1 MRFEKLLMCFFLDK
15 NVSQFIGTPGAFVKQ
30 FHYLFYVIL
39 RYEWEQND
47 VIKRNIL
54 SKWDAWNVNFKKKIF
69 PWPFNKFTQSSLFT
83 KVYCWQYGCILRYMY
98 KLDDKKWM
106 SSKAMKNRLIKSGCH
121 QKLWKIDYRYIHY
134 IFSVHNLLL

>member
-1 MRFEKLLMCFFLDK
+1 MRFEKLLMCFILDK

-39 RYEWEQND
+39 RYEWKQNG

-54 SKWDAWNVNFKKKIF
+54 SKWDAWNVNFKKKSFLGHSTNSPRVHCLLKYTVCSMDAYWDTCI
-69 PWPFNKFTQSSLFT
+69 NLMIKS
-83 KVYCWQYGCILRYMY
+83 GCRQ
-98 KLDDKKWM
+98 K
-106 SSKAMKNRLIKSGCH
+106 LIKSGCH

>member
-1 MRFEKLLMCFFLDK
+1 MHVGYFKSRSYFSWFPGGLIWRNNEVWKAANVFILDK

-54 SKWDAWNVNFKKKIF
+54 SKWDAWNVNFKKKSF
-69 PWPFNKFTQSSLFT
+69 LGHSTNSPRVHCLLKYTVCSMDAYWDT
-83 KVYCWQYGCILRYMY
+83 CINLM
-98 KLDDKKWM
+98 
-106 SSKAMKNRLIKSGCH
+106 IKSGCR
-121 QKLWKIDYRYIHY
+121 QKLWKIDW
-134 IFSVHNLLL
+134 